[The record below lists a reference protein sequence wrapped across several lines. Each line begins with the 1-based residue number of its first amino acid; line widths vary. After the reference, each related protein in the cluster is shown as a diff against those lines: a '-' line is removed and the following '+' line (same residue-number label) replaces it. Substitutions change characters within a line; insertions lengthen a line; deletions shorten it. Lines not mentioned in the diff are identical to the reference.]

1 MRKHLLVAGIAA
13 AVLIPSFAM
22 AQETCAER
30 SANRAAGTVLGVL
43 GGALLGNAVSS
54 HGGKT
59 GGTII
64 GGVAGAAVGSNLAKG
79 PHDCV
84 HAYGYYDN
92 DGRWHDN
99 GADRAVAYG
108 YYDRGGVWVDGAP
121 PNVAAYAADTSYNSH
136 VNTMDVSTRIE
147 RVQAWIDRSRS
158 SGAPSRGE
166 AHTAQNHLNDIKREA
181 HERMRDGRM
190 SDRDQSALQARL
202 DSLSSDIRM
211 DRAGG

>member
-1 MRKHLLVAGIAA
+1 MRKHLLAAGIAA
-13 AVLIPSFAM
+13 VVLLPSLAM
-22 AQETCAER
+22 AQETCEQR
-30 SANRAAGTVLGVL
+30 SANRATGTVLGAI

-99 GADRAVAYG
+99 GTDRAVAYG
-108 YYDRGGVWVDGAP
+108 YYDRSGAWIDGPP
-121 PNVAAYAADTSYNSH
+121 PNVGGYSANASY
-136 VNTMDVSTRIE
+136 
-147 RVQAWIDRSRS
+147 QSR
-158 SGAPSRGE
+158 
-166 AHTAQNHLNDIKREA
+166 AHTMSVDERIARIDQRIDQARADGSLSPREARDAMRTLNDIKRQ
-181 HERMRDGRM
+181 ERDLAGDGRLGY
-190 SDRDQSALQARL
+190 RDEARLQARL
-202 DSLSSDIRM
+202 DSLSDQVRM
-211 DRAGG
+211 DRNG

>member
-1 MRKHLLVAGIAA
+1 MRKHILAATIAA
-13 AVLIPSFAM
+13 IALIPTLAL
-22 AQETCAER
+22 AQETCEQR
-30 SANRAAGTVLGVL
+30 SSNRAAGTIIGAI

-99 GADRAVAYG
+99 HADRAVAAG
-108 YYDRGGVWVDGAP
+108 YYGRNGEWVDGAP
-121 PNVAAYAADTSYNSH
+121 VGVEGYGADVAYTGRP
-136 VNTMDVSTRIE
+136 NTMTIDA
-147 RVQAWIDRSRS
+147 RVDRMRSRIS
-158 SGAPSRGE
+158 DERADNRISKRDARM
-166 AHTAQNHLNDIKREA
+166 ALNTLNDIKRDESYRS
-181 HERMRDGRM
+181 HDGRL
-190 SDRDQSALQARL
+190 SERDEAALQARL
-202 DSLSSDIRM
+202 DTLRDQIRF
-211 DRAGG
+211 DRNY